1 MADVVEAEQIAGIQM
16 ETVGE
21 KEKVEIETS
30 ASGIHLT
37 TSNSEKP
44 RGVLSKTLSRLRA
57 PDIADPGPPP
67 DGGFRAWSMV
77 VAVHLVMFNT
87 WGFINSFGVFQTYYV
102 GVMKIGGPSSVA
114 WIGTTQVFV
123 LFGMGTFTGRALD
136 AGFFKIQYICGS
148 VIYVMGLF
156 LLSLCREYWQIFLA
170 QTLCVGF
177 GYGLAF
183 VPTLALLSTYFLKRR
198 STALG
203 IAVTGS
209 ATGGLVFPAIAETM
223 LPKVGFPWT
232 VRTMAFVQLTLAI
245 VAFIFLKPR
254 LPPRK
259 SGPVVEWSAFREAPY
274 TLYIIGSFLYFWSVY
289 VGFFFVGTFG
299 RDALGTSQATS
310 INLLMVMNGVGVPS
324 RILPAYIAQRW
335 VGPLNLMIPMV
346 AVAGIILYC
355 WIAVHSV
362 TGLWIFSV
370 IYGVVAAGLQALF
383 PAVLT
388 SLTRDQKKAGVR
400 TGMGFSIVGVA
411 VLTGPPIAGALVQR
425 DGGKF
430 TGLQLFSA
438 TSMIAAA
445 VVLLCVRW
453 VAVGWKREKL

>member
-1 MADVVEAEQIAGIQM
+1 MEDRVEVDEISRIQRDIQNEKEHVVEID
-16 ETVGE
+16 
-21 KEKVEIETS
+21 TS
-30 ASGIHLT
+30 TGDIPLT
-37 TSNSEKP
+37 TSNLQKSA
-44 RGVLSKTLSRLRA
+44 GVLSKTLSRVRT

-67 DGGFRAWSMV
+67 DGGFRAW
-77 VAVHLVMFNT
+77 ATAFAAHLVIFNT

-102 GVMKIGGPSSVA
+102 QVMRIGDPSAVA

-136 AGFFKIQYICGS
+136 AGFFNIQYIGGS
-148 VIYVMGLF
+148 VVYIVGLF

-183 VPTLALLSTYFLKRR
+183 VPTLALLSTYFAHKR

-223 LPKVGFPWT
+223 LPKAGFPWT
-232 VRTMAFVQLTLAI
+232 IRTMAFVQLLLAV
-245 VAFIFLKPR
+245 VAFLFLKPR

-259 SGPVVEWSAFREAPY
+259 SGPVVEWSAFKEAPY

-289 VGFFFVGTFG
+289 VGFFFIGSFG

-335 VGPLNLMIPMV
+335 VGALNLMIPLV
-346 AVAGIILYC
+346 IVAGMILYC
-355 WIAVHSV
+355 WMAVDSV

-370 IYGVVAAGLQALF
+370 AYGVVAAGIQALF
-383 PAVLT
+383 PVVLT
-388 SLTRDQKKAGVR
+388 SLTSDPKMIGVR
-400 TGMGFSIVGVA
+400 TGMGFSIA
-411 VLTGPPIAGALVQR
+411 V
-425 DGGKF
+425 
-430 TGLQLFSA
+430 S
-438 TSMIAAA
+438 
-445 VVLLCVRW
+445 
-453 VAVGWKREKL
+453 